1 MDKTS
6 AIYATAVFE
15 LAVSQGR
22 EDLWRDQ
29 IESLNV
35 AWQATPEILPFFAR
49 TQISKTEKKEVLRQ
63 SLTKIEPMLVNT
75 LCLLVDKD
83 RMSHFPDIAKDFRHL
98 YNEKHNINEGTVYSV
113 RKLDVEEI
121 ETLNREFSKRNN
133 QVVRL
138 ENRIDPTLISGIK
151 ILLDDK
157 IMDGSM
163 KARISNLRTELI
175 KGSR

>member
-15 LAVSQGR
+15 LAVTQGR
-22 EDLWRDQ
+22 EDAWRDQ
-29 IESLNV
+29 IESLNA
-35 AWQATPEILPFFAR
+35 AWQASPEILRFFAR
-49 TQISKTEKKEVLRQ
+49 TQIGKTEKKEVLKK
-63 SLTKIEPMLVNT
+63 SLTKIDPMLVNM

-83 RMSHFPDIAKDFRHL
+83 RMSNFPDIAKDFRHL
-98 YNEKHNINEGTVYSV
+98 YNGKHNINEGTVYSV
-113 RKLDVEEI
+113 RPLDETEI
-121 ETLNREFSKRNN
+121 ETLNREFSKRNH
-133 QVVRL
+133 QIVRF

-163 KARISNLRTELI
+163 KARIGNLRTELI

>member
-15 LAVSQGR
+15 LAVTQGR
-22 EDLWRDQ
+22 EDVWRDQ
-29 IESLNV
+29 IESLNTV
-35 AWQATPEILPFFAR
+35 WQETPEILQFFAR
-49 TQISKTEKKEVLRQ
+49 TQISKTEKKEVLKQ
-63 SLTKIEPMLVNT
+63 SLAKIEPMLVNT

-83 RMSHFPDIAKDFRHL
+83 RMSHFPDIAKDFRRL
-98 YNEKHNINEGTVYSV
+98 YNKKHNINEGTVYSV
-113 RKLDVEEI
+113 RKLDAKEI
-121 ETLNREFSKRNN
+121 ETLNRGFSKRNH
-133 QVVRL
+133 QIVRF

-151 ILLDDK
+151 VLLDDK

-163 KARISNLRTELI
+163 KARIRNLRTELI

>member
-6 AIYATAVFE
+6 AIYANAVFE
-15 LAVSQGR
+15 LAQSENR

-29 IESLNV
+29 IESLNT
-35 AWQATPEILPFFAR
+35 AWKDSPEILRFFAR
-49 TQISKTEKKEVLRQ
+49 TQISKIEKKEVLRQ
-63 SLTKIEPMLVNT
+63 SLTKIDPLLINM

-83 RMSHFPDIAKDFRHL
+83 RMSHFLDIAKDFRHL
-98 YNEKHNINEGTVYSV
+98 YNMKNNINEGTVYSV
-113 RKLDVEEI
+113 RPLDAKEI
-121 ETLNREFSKRNN
+121 ETLNREFSKRNK
-133 QVVRL
+133 QIVRF

-151 ILLDDK
+151 ILLDDT

-175 KGSR
+175 KGNR

>member
-6 AIYATAVFE
+6 AIYATAIFD
-15 LAVSQGR
+15 LAESQGK
-22 EDLWRDQ
+22 EDVWHDQ
-29 IESLNV
+29 IESLNA
-35 AWQATPEILPFFAR
+35 AWQATPEILRFFVR
-49 TQISKTEKKEVLRQ
+49 TQISKTEKKELLRQ
-63 SLTKIEPMLVNT
+63 SLTKIEPMLVNA

-83 RMSHFPDIAKDFRHL
+83 RMSSFSDIARDFRHL

-113 RKLDVEEI
+113 RPLDKTEI
-121 ETLNREFSKRNN
+121 ETLNREFSKRN
-133 QVVRL
+133 QQTVRF

>member
-6 AIYATAVFE
+6 AIYATAIFE
-15 LAVSQGR
+15 LAQSQGS
-22 EDLWRDQ
+22 EDKWRDQ
-29 IESLNV
+29 LESLNT
-35 AWQATPEILPFFAR
+35 AWSVSPEILRFFAR
-49 TQISKTEKKEVLRQ
+49 TQVNKSEKKDVLKK
-63 SLTKIEPMLVNT
+63 SLTKIDPMLVNA

-83 RMSHFPDIAKDFRHL
+83 RMAHFPDIAKDFRHL
-98 YNEKHNINEGTVYSV
+98 YNKQHNINEGTVFSV
-113 RKLDVEEI
+113 RPLDAEEI
-121 ETLNREFSKRNN
+121 ETLNREFSKRNS
-133 QVVRL
+133 QIVRF

-163 KARISNLRTELI
+163 KARISSLRTELI